1 MASIDNNLIFEQ
13 YKQVNEDV
21 GLGPMLGKSINVPGP
36 GDQSTGAKVVFS
48 LVKPKHSDAKT
59 EEETVYIQSGDIDDS
74 CGSDCGCNSC
84 NDGQDDYDGEIDMA
98 RAELLKAAEYAT
110 KLFNHLEN
118 IESLEGWTASKIT
131 KASDYLS
138 SVYHALEYDALDADV
153 EDEEDEDIEIDD
165 YDAAKTARDTGFAG
179 A

>member
-36 GDQSTGAKVVFS
+36 GGQSTGAKVVFS

-74 CGSDCGCNSC
+74 CEIGRASC
-84 NDGQDDYDGEIDMA
+84 RE
-98 RAELLKAAEYAT
+98 R
-110 KLFNHLEN
+110 
-118 IESLEGWTASKIT
+118 
-131 KASDYLS
+131 
-138 SVYHALEYDALDADV
+138 V
-153 EDEEDEDIEIDD
+153 
-165 YDAAKTARDTGFAG
+165 
-179 A
+179 